1 MSHHVLFNFP
11 FIFHYFIFYHKI
23 VLWPISYTMEISENN
38 KNACGKDLTV
48 KVPRTDLNNTVNQQK
63 IEYIEYFTQQEQN
76 IHFLSTMEYLPSI
89 QYLEHK
95 KKP

>member
-23 VLWPISYTMEISENN
+23 VLWPISYAMEISENN

-63 IEYIEYFTQQEQN
+63 IDVYRTFHPTRTEYTFFKHHGIFTKYT
-76 IHFLSTMEYLPSI
+76 IS
-89 QYLEHK
+89 
-95 KKP
+95 